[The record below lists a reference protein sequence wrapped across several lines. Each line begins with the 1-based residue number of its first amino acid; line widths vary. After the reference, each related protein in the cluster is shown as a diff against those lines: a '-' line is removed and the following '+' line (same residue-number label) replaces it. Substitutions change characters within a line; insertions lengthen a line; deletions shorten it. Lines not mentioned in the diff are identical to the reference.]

1 MILTFIALLC
11 LGLFQGPWDQV
22 QAGVLPKPSIWADP
36 GPIVSKGSPVTIW
49 CQGSLQ
55 ANGYILY
62 RDRGSQPVDRKISKD
77 SSNKTGFLI
86 QSMSSQYAGLYRCA
100 YSTGGSLSERSEP
113 LFLVVTGVYREP
125 SLSAQP
131 GPLVSLGDTLTLQC
145 RSEPGFDRFAL
156 TKDEGSTH
164 PQRLHGQH
172 SPDFPLG
179 PVSLTHEGRYRCYS
193 GHNLSYVWSAPSTPL
208 DILITDYTVGNL
220 IRLGVSGLILVVLG
234 VLLFE
239 AWHSRRRPHH
249 AARS

>member
-113 LFLVVTGVYREP
+113 LFLVVT
-125 SLSAQP
+125 
-131 GPLVSLGDTLTLQC
+131 
-145 RSEPGFDRFAL
+145 EPGFDRFTL

-208 DILITDYTVGNL
+208 DILITAYEPQDYTVGNL

-239 AWHSRRRPHH
+239 AWHSRRRPRH
-249 AARS
+249 AASG

>member
-11 LGLFQGPWDQV
+11 L
-22 QAGVLPKPSIWADP
+22 GVLPKPSIWADP

-145 RSEPGFDRFAL
+145 RSEPGFDRFTL

-208 DILITDYTVGNL
+208 DILITAYEPQDYTVGNL

-239 AWHSRRRPHH
+239 AWHSRRRPRH
-249 AARS
+249 AASG